1 MARASGL
8 PIAATATRRR
18 SAVGPDVRRMATT
31 EARQSL
37 PQLVGTMRS
46 KTEPSE
52 DLFEDAVEI
61 GPHRKGGA
69 LLVPEIDVR
78 AHAEREAE
86 LSERVHAL
94 EDLLDDVLLAEELD
108 RRYGG
113 QKDSERKPLEQV
125 ERELYAT
132 GLLDDAR

>member
-1 MARASGL
+1 MARASRL
-8 PIAATATRRR
+8 PIAATATPRR

-37 PQLVGTMRS
+37 PQLVGKMRS
-46 KTEPSE
+46 KTEPSPN
-52 DLFEDAVEI
+52 LFEDAVEI

-78 AHAEREAE
+78 AQVEREAQ
-86 LSERVHAL
+86 LSDRVHEL
-94 EDLLDDVLLAEELD
+94 EDLLDDMLLAEELE
-108 RRYGG
+108 RRYQG
-113 QKDSERKPLEQV
+113 QKATEGKLLEQV
-125 ERELYAT
+125 ERELYPT